1 MVEYPDKLQLYK
13 LKVMIRKSYTNHTDL
28 VLNDNKAVHMQT
40 YSSSKLLIKHY
51 HNCCVLY

>member
-28 VLNDNKAVHMQT
+28 VLDGNKSVHMQT

-51 HNCCVLY
+51 HNC